1 MLEMFE
7 VFTERS
13 AAVEEE
19 EDPMAALFFAVLG
32 AALLLARAGV
42 DLTVVVFSFE
52 VLLLIEDKLYSSLRP
67 KQSNFTFLG

>member
-1 MLEMFE
+1 MLEMLE

-19 EDPMAALFFAVLG
+19 EGPLAARFLAVLG
-32 AALLLARAGV
+32 AVLLLARAGV

-52 VLLLIEDKLYSSLRP
+52 VLLLIEDKLYSSRRP